1 LGDIFKVKLTI
12 FYIQFLESSAGET
25 IFKKAVSTS
34 KYQKSS
40 SRPRPTRCWIY
51 CFILL

>member
-12 FYIQFLESSAGET
+12 FYIQFLESIAGET

-40 SRPRPTRCWIY
+40 SRPTRCWIY